1 ATRLTA
7 MYVYFVVSDSASA
20 ERTATKRKVPSPPHS
35 SNGHSPSEASP
46 SPVKKKKKPGAVNSS
61 KDQSELRHG
70 PFYYVKQPALTT
82 DPIDVVP
89 QDGRNDFYCWV
100 CHREGQVLCCELCPR
115 VYHAKCLK
123 LAAEPEGD
131 WFCPECEK
139 ITVAECIETQS
150 KAMTML
156 TLDQLSYL
164 LKFALQKM
172 KQPGILAFFPTEPF
186 QKPVCLEQ
194 HPDYAEYIFHPMDLC
209 TLEKNIKKK
218 LYGSTEAFLAD
229 VKWILHNCIIYNG
242 GNHKLTATAKVIVKI
257 CEHEMNEIEVCP
269 ECYLSACQK
278 RDNWFCEPCSN
289 PHPLVWAKL
298 KGFPFWPAK
307 ALRDKDGQVDARF
320 FGQHDRAWV
329 PINNCYL
336 MSKEIPFSVKKTKS
350 IFNSAMQEMEVY
362 VENIR
367 KKFGV
372 FNYAPFRTPY
382 TPDNQFQMLLD
393 PANPGAGSV
402 KPEKQEKIKF
412 SFDMTASPKM
422 LVGKSMMSGGIGG
435 GGTGRRISMTDI
447 PRSPMSTNS
456 SAHTGSDGEQEGGEK
471 SQAKSS
477 LPHHTGGEEPLENT
491 VSPSAPRSGP
501 AGSAVDSPK
510 PFHSTAPSTPIKQE
524 KAPTTGSILNL
535 NLDRSKAEMDLKELS
550 ETVQQQQQQ
559 QGPQASLTSPKRQIR
574 SRFQLNLDKTI
585 ESCKAQLGIDEIS
598 EDVYKGVEHS
608 DSEDSDKSDSSDS
621 EYASD
626 DEQKPKTS
634 QDSSEDKTEKEPS
647 KKKSKPLPP
656 VGEDKDSSTEPL
668 GTPSTMTKGE
678 TPQKAGTSIPPTK
691 EKSAVDSDKEVPKP
705 APVSPS
711 VREKSKAS
719 EEPRKPASV
728 DVDMDSDSEREL
740 VIDLGEEP
748 GGRERKRSRKDS
760 AAVTALKETTASK
773 TEGKSP
779 ATGSLS
785 QSQNSAAPSS
795 TTGLK
800 DPLQSPMAIPLNVVA
815 VPAVPST
822 ASLSSSA
829 PLSTTP
835 SATPASTSTPT
846 ATVKKQRPLLPRETV
861 PVVQRAVVWNPTA
874 KFQTSSQKWHMQ
886 KVQRQQQSQ
895 TQPATQTQVLSQ
907 AQRSQLQQTQSSS
920 AQQPSSSTRYQTRQ
934 AVKGKHYTTLAEV
947 GRLAKPILKAV
958 QQKDPQHSTS
968 TSAVTLVTSAPV
980 SAAIMAGATVSSSTS
995 STSSMAGDLQIPTTS
1010 ADVAADIAKY
1020 TNKIMD
1026 AIKGTMTEIYN
1037 DLSKSTSGN
1046 TIAEIRR
1053 LRIEIEKLQW
1063 LHQQELSEMKHNLEL
1078 TMAEMRQSL
1087 EQERER
1093 LVAEVKKQME
1103 MEKQQAV
1110 DETKKKQWCANCKK
1124 EAIFYCCWNTSYCD
1138 YPCQQAHWPEH
1149 MKSCTQSATSSQQE
1163 PETESSTDTIPKG
1176 SGHPNNG
1183 QDSPRETTAASS
1195 TDKDSDVDKPKDNVT
1210 VVVHF
1215 PCDEKL
1221 RRKGLQLICSAVAVA
1236 PLARCGCP
1244 LPALGKALLSAFT
1257 PISKERK
1264 WRTECGGDR
1273 VADTPDS
1280 QGRGLVAGMNENSRK
1295 GSALY

>member
-1 ATRLTA
+1 MEISTRSKDTG
-7 MYVYFVVSDSASA
+7 ST
-20 ERTATKRKVPSPPHS
+20 ERTTQKRKMPSPSHS
-35 SNGHSPSEASP
+35 SNGHSSAETSP
-46 SPVKKKKKPGAVNSS
+46 CPTKKKKKPGALGSS

-82 DPIDVVP
+82 DPVDVVP
-89 QDGRNDFYCWV
+89 QDGRNDFYCWL

-123 LAAEPEGD
+123 LPAEPEGD

-150 KAMTML
+150 KAMMML

-172 KQPGILAFFPTEPF
+172 KQPGTEPF
-186 QKPVCLEQ
+186 QKPVSLEQ

-218 LYGSTEAFLAD
+218 MYGCTEAFLAD
-229 VKWILHNCIIYNG
+229 AKWILHNCIIYNG

-329 PINNCYL
+329 PLNNCYL

-362 VENIR
+362 VENMR

-382 TPDNQFQMLLD
+382 TPDNNFQMLLD
-393 PANPGAGSV
+393 PSNPSSTPI
-402 KPEKQEKIKF
+402 KPEKQEKIKL
-412 SFDMTASPKM
+412 SFDMTASPKISLARTM
-422 LVGKSMMSGGIGG
+422 LSGAGVGGS
-435 GGTGRRISMTDI
+435 TVGRRLPLSDM

-456 SAHTGSDGEQEGGEK
+456 SAHTGSDVEQETADK
-471 SQAKSS
+471 SQTKAPNNQYSTGEESMDCTGSS
-477 LPHHTGGEEPLENT
+477 L
-491 VSPSAPRSGP
+491 
-501 AGSAVDSPK
+501 DSPK
-510 PFHSTAPSTPIKQE
+510 PFQSQASGINKQE
-524 KAPTTGSILNL
+524 KTPPTGSILNL

-550 ETVQQQQQQ
+550 ETVQQK
-559 QGPQASLTSPKRQIR
+559 QGAAPVLTSPKRQIK

-598 EDVYKGVEHS
+598 VDVYKGVEHS

-626 DEQKPKTS
+626 EEQKTKDGPDAAPS
-634 QDSSEDKTEKEPS
+634 DEAQKEPS
-647 KKKSKPLPP
+647 KSKVKDQPSLSQ
-656 VGEDKDSSTEPL
+656 DKESKADTLVTSESAAGDT
-668 GTPSTMTKGE
+668 TPTASD
-678 TPQKAGTSIPPTK
+678 ASTK
-691 EKSAVDSDKEVPKP
+691 EKISKDAEKESPEKTKASA
-705 APVSPS
+705 SPGP
-711 VREKSKAS
+711 REKVQVKEDAK
-719 EEPRKPASV
+719 KPV
-728 DVDMDSDSEREL
+728 PVEDSDSEREL
-740 VIDLGEEP
+740 VIDLGEEQ
-748 GGRERKRSRKDS
+748 GGKDRKRSRKDN
-760 AAVTALKETTASK
+760 A
-773 TEGKSP
+773 
-779 ATGSLS
+779 
-785 QSQNSAAPSS
+785 AAPSTPSSVS
-795 TTGLK
+795 T
-800 DPLQSPMAIPLNVVA
+800 QSPMAIPVTMVSFTA
-815 VPAVPST
+815 PSPATISLTSVSSATATPPS
-822 ASLSSSA
+822 SSSSSA
-829 PLSTTP
+829 
-835 SATPASTSTPT
+835 SATPAL
-846 ATVKKQRPLLPRETV
+846 KKQRPLLPRETV

-886 KVQRQQQSQ
+886 KVQRQQQNQ
-895 TQPATQTQVLSQ
+895 QPAATTTTPASSSRHVS
-907 AQRSQLQQTQSSS
+907 SSS
-920 AQQPSSSTRYQTRQ
+920 AQQSSQSTRYQTRQ
-934 AVKGKHYTTLAEV
+934 AVK
-947 GRLAKPILKAV
+947 AV
-958 QQKDPQHSTS
+958 QQKDTPLGT
-968 TSAVTLVTSAPV
+968 
-980 SAAIMAGATVSSSTS
+980 AASSSPVET
-995 STSSMAGDLQIPTTS
+995 DLYIPTAS

-1093 LVAEVKKQME
+1093 LVSEVKKQME
-1103 MEKQQAV
+1103 LEKQQAV
-1110 DETKKKQWCANCKK
+1110 DETKKKQWCANCRK

-1149 MKSCTQSATSSQQE
+1149 MKSCTQSATAPQQE
-1163 PETESSTDTIPKG
+1163 PEAESTADLPNKGLGQTSSGPNSLRDTPVSAPSDKDCDMEKSTD
-1176 SGHPNNG
+1176 
-1183 QDSPRETTAASS
+1183 
-1195 TDKDSDVDKPKDNVT
+1195 
-1210 VVVHF
+1210 
-1215 PCDEKL
+1215 
-1221 RRKGLQLICSAVAVA
+1221 VAVT
-1236 PLARCGCP
+1236 
-1244 LPALGKALLSAFT
+1244 LS
-1257 PISKERK
+1257 
-1264 WRTECGGDR
+1264 
-1273 VADTPDS
+1273 
-1280 QGRGLVAGMNENSRK
+1280 
-1295 GSALY
+1295 

>member
-1 ATRLTA
+1 MSELPFVCGSLAEEEVKAESDVIEAMEIATRSK
-7 MYVYFVVSDSASA
+7 VSDPGSVD
-20 ERTATKRKVPSPPHS
+20 RTAPKRKVSSPPHS
-35 SNGHSPSEASP
+35 SNGHSPSETSP

-82 DPIDVVP
+82 DPVDVVP

-172 KQPGILAFFPTEPF
+172 KQPGTEPF

-278 RDNWFCEPCSN
+278 RENWFCEPCSN

-393 PANPGAGSV
+393 PANPSAGSV

-422 LVGKSMMSGGIGG
+422 LVGKNMMSGGIGG

-471 SQAKSS
+471 SQARVP
-477 LPHHTGGEEPLENT
+477 LPHHSTGEESLEST
-491 VSPSAPRSGP
+491 ASPAASRAGP
-501 AGSAVDSPK
+501 ASSAVDSPK
-510 PFHSTAPSTPIKQE
+510 PFHSTGPSTPIKQE
-524 KAPTTGSILNL
+524 KAPATGGILNL

-550 ETVQQQQQQ
+550 ESVQQQQQQQQ
-559 QGPQASLTSPKRQIR
+559 QGPQASLTSPKRQMR

-626 DEQKPKTS
+626 DEQKPKS
-634 QDSSEDKTEKEPS
+634 VQDSTTDNKTEKEPS
-647 KKKSKPLPP
+647 KKKPKPSPP
-656 VGEDKDSSTEPL
+656 VSEDKDSSVEAS
-668 GTPSTMTKGE
+668 GTPSMATKV
-678 TPQKAGTSIPPTK
+678 K
-691 EKSAVDSDKEVPKP
+691 EKPAIDLDKEASKAALKVAP
-705 APVSPS
+705 ASPS
-711 VREKSKAS
+711 ARDKLKTAEESRQLAS
-719 EEPRKPASV
+719 DDA
-728 DVDMDSDSEREL
+728 DMDSDSEREL

-748 GGRERKRSRKDS
+748 GGRERKRSK
-760 AAVTALKETTASK
+760 APV
-773 TEGKSP
+773 
-779 ATGSLS
+779 TGSLA
-785 QSQNSAAPSS
+785 QSHPPATLS
-795 TTGLK
+795 TTPGLK
-800 DPLQSPMAIPLNVVA
+800 DPLQSPMAIPLNVVT
-815 VPAVPST
+815 VPAVPNAT
-822 ASLSSSA
+822 ALAS
-829 PLSTTP
+829 STTP
-835 SATPASTSTPT
+835 NATLSPAAATSSTPT
-846 ATVKKQRPLLPRETV
+846 STVKKQRPLLPRETV
-861 PVVQRAVVWNPTA
+861 PVVQRAVVWNPT
-874 KFQTSSQKWHMQ
+874 
-886 KVQRQQQSQ
+886 
-895 TQPATQTQVLSQ
+895 
-907 AQRSQLQQTQSSS
+907 
-920 AQQPSSSTRYQTRQ
+920 
-934 AVKGKHYTTLAEV
+934 
-947 GRLAKPILKAV
+947 
-958 QQKDPQHSTS
+958 QKDAPHSTS

-980 SAAIMAGATVSSSTS
+980 SATIVTGATVSSTLSATS
-995 STSSMAGDLQIPTTS
+995 VAGELQIPTTS

-1020 TNKIMD
+1020 TSKIMD

-1093 LVAEVKKQME
+1093 LVFEVKKQME

-1163 PETESSTDTIPKG
+1163 PETESSTDAIPKA
-1176 SGHPNNG
+1176 SGPPTSS
-1183 QDSPRETTAASS
+1183 QDSPQESTAAPP
-1195 TDKDSDVDKPKDNVT
+1195 DKDSDADKSKDNVT
-1210 VVVHF
+1210 VS
-1215 PCDEKL
+1215 L
-1221 RRKGLQLICSAVAVA
+1221 
-1236 PLARCGCP
+1236 
-1244 LPALGKALLSAFT
+1244 
-1257 PISKERK
+1257 
-1264 WRTECGGDR
+1264 
-1273 VADTPDS
+1273 
-1280 QGRGLVAGMNENSRK
+1280 
-1295 GSALY
+1295 

>member
-1 ATRLTA
+1 MHPQSLAEEEIKQESDVGEAMDISTRSK
-7 MYVYFVVSDSASA
+7 VSDPGSA
-20 ERTATKRKVPSPPHS
+20 ERAAQKRKLPSPPHS
-35 SNGHSPSEASP
+35 SNGHSPSETSP
-46 SPVKKKKKPGAVNSS
+46 SPIKKKKKPGLVNSS
-61 KDQSELRHG
+61 KEQSELRHG
-70 PFYYVKQPALTT
+70 PFYYVKQPLT
-82 DPIDVVP
+82 DPVDVMP

-156 TLDQLSYL
+156 TLDQLSFL

-172 KQPGILAFFPTEPF
+172 KQPGTEPF
-186 QKPVCLEQ
+186 QKPVSLEQ

-218 LYGSTEAFLAD
+218 MYGCTEAFLAD

-242 GNHKLTATAKVIVKI
+242 GNHKLTATAKVIIKI

-329 PINNCYL
+329 PLNNCYL

-350 IFNSAMQEMEVY
+350 IFNSAMQEMEIY
-362 VENIR
+362 VENSR

-393 PANPGAGSV
+393 PSNPAAGSV
-402 KPEKQEKIKF
+402 RPDKQEKIKL
-412 SFDMTASPKM
+412 SFDMSASPKI
-422 LVGKSMMSGGIGG
+422 LLGKGVLSGGG
-435 GGTGRRISMTDI
+435 GRRISLTDM

-456 SAHTGSDGEQEGGEK
+456 SVHTGSDVEPDAMEK
-471 SQAKSS
+471 GAKAPPSHLS
-477 LPHHTGGEEPLENT
+477 AGEESMDCAA
-491 VSPSAPRSGP
+491 SPAPAKSGP
-501 AGSAVDSPK
+501 AGSVTDSPK
-510 PFHSTAPSTPIKQE
+510 TFSPQAPTPIVPKQE
-524 KAPTTGSILNL
+524 RTSTTGSILNL

-550 ETVQQQQQQ
+550 ESVQQQS
-559 QGPQASLTSPKRQIR
+559 ASALLTSPKRQIR

-585 ESCKAQLGIDEIS
+585 ESCKAQLGIEEIS

-621 EYASD
+621 EYASED
-626 DEQKPKTS
+626 DQRPKRGQGET
-634 QDSSEDKTEKEPS
+634 
-647 KKKSKPLPP
+647 
-656 VGEDKDSSTEPL
+656 EDKDKPERDSKKRPRAPSRDEDKESGAEAATETETAAPPSEKRTAESPAKEKPSGDADKEPAEPARVPQ
-668 GTPSTMTKGE
+668 GTAAKD
-678 TPQKAGTSIPPTK
+678 TPQPKEDSPAAPP
-691 EKSAVDSDKEVPKP
+691 EDL
-705 APVSPS
+705 
-711 VREKSKAS
+711 
-719 EEPRKPASV
+719 
-728 DVDMDSDSEREL
+728 DMDSDSERKL
-740 VIDLGEEP
+740 VIDFEGDQANQ
-748 GGRERKRSRKDS
+748 ERKKSKKEPAVGSEPKEPTATKQEGKAPAASSVAAQPVTDTASSNPSVKDS
-760 AAVTALKETTASK
+760 T
-773 TEGKSP
+773 
-779 ATGSLS
+779 
-785 QSQNSAAPSS
+785 QAPI
-795 TTGLK
+795 T
-800 DPLQSPMAIPLNVVA
+800 IPLNMV
-815 VPAVPST
+815 SFT
-822 ASLSSSA
+822 ASALLPNA
-829 PLSTTP
+829 TT
-835 SATPASTSTPT
+835 
-846 ATVKKQRPLLPRETV
+846 TVKKQRPLLPRETA
-861 PVVQRAVVWNPTA
+861 PVVQRAVVWNPTT

-895 TQPATQTQVLSQ
+895 QPAAQ
-907 AQRSQLQQTQSSS
+907 AQMQGGSQQQTQPQSQSPSS
-920 AQQPSSSTRYQTRQ
+920 ATQQPSPSTRYQTRQ
-934 AVKGKHYTTLAEV
+934 AVK
-947 GRLAKPILKAV
+947 AV
-958 QQKDPQHSTS
+958 QQKDVPQATP
-968 TSAVTLVTSAPV
+968 TSAVTLVTAAP
-980 SAAIMAGATVSSSTS
+980 TVSMIATPGTVNAPSSS
-995 STSSMAGDLQIPTTS
+995 GAGDFQIATAS

-1026 AIKGTMTEIYN
+1026 TIKGTMTEIYN

-1046 TIAEIRR
+1046 TVAEIRR

-1103 MEKQQAV
+1103 LERQQAV
-1110 DETKKKQWCANCKK
+1110 DETKKKQWCANCRK

-1149 MKSCTQSATSSQQE
+1149 MKSCTQSATASQQE
-1163 PETESSTDTIPKG
+1163 SETEAAMDAVSKSSTQPASGQSSPSEAATAPPDTDCG
-1176 SGHPNNG
+1176 
-1183 QDSPRETTAASS
+1183 
-1195 TDKDSDVDKPKDNVT
+1195 VDKSKD
-1210 VVVHF
+1210 
-1215 PCDEKL
+1215 
-1221 RRKGLQLICSAVAVA
+1221 G
-1236 PLARCGCP
+1236 
-1244 LPALGKALLSAFT
+1244 
-1257 PISKERK
+1257 
-1264 WRTECGGDR
+1264 
-1273 VADTPDS
+1273 
-1280 QGRGLVAGMNENSRK
+1280 AGVSV
-1295 GSALY
+1295 S